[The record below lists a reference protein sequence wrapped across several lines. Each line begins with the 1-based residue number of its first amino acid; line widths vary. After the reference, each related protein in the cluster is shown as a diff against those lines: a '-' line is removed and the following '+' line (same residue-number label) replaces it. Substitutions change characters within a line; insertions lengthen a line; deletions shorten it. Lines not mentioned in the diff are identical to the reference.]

1 MQKGFL
7 GGRNSLISALGSSQI
22 ASQMHIVR
30 SKAPTQET
38 QGKFMKQILFWLSI
52 SNLKWC
58 TSVLCTTFPFP
69 HTLKFGHAAN
79 LIQSGRTI
87 LSCSTLECEVKSTD
101 QTFLCFYCEW
111 PVHSVQR
118 PSFRLSIEADHPQ
131 KDVWKNTLWLSSQIK
146 FVLSAAASAKSSH
159 HSKCCRQGAGQCS
172 SPG

>member
-101 QTFLCFYCEW
+101 QTFFVFLLRVACALCTEAFFQAFNRSWSSSKGCMKKYFMVKFPDKVCIVCSSFGKVKS
-111 PVHSVQR
+111 PLKMLQTRSRSVQ
-118 PSFRLSIEADHPQ
+118 
-131 KDVWKNTLWLSSQIK
+131 
-146 FVLSAAASAKSSH
+146 
-159 HSKCCRQGAGQCS
+159 
-172 SPG
+172 